1 MKKQK
6 LNEHTA
12 EESDYDLNLYKDI
25 EMDLNREHVSKKKV
39 NKNSRNK
46 TNRLIKKKLK
56 QLVRTPV

>member
-6 LNEHTA
+6 LNEHSA

-25 EMDLNREHVSKKKV
+25 KMDLNRENVSKKKV

-46 TNRLIKKKLK
+46 NNRLIKKKLK
-56 QLVRTPV
+56 QLVLMPI